1 MAIKDHRTKLI
12 LYILP
17 AMIVGL
23 VCIGALVLC
32 MDVINDYAELL
43 QDAGLT
49 VFQPGT
55 EHVVNE
61 TYALYAAIL
70 SVGCVSLV
78 LVVMNARN
86 AHNNARH
93 AAELERLNRVLENR
107 LAAMELSLDGILTVD
122 KNGLLRYMNKCL
134 MKLLLIK
141 AEDHWKY
148 IDLPWDGLFPEDV
161 FSFLQENALD
171 ALKTK
176 GSWVGEYTLKNDET
190 TRIVELSLTRLPDG
204 GFVGTN
210 RDVTDKKQHE
220 TERQALQSQFYQ
232 AQKME
237 AIGRLAGG
245 VAHDFNNILAAINGY
260 TGFLIEDLSDRPEE
274 QKFANKIMAATQQ
287 AKKLVDQILTFSR
300 RNDTAA
306 QAVDMVDILREN
318 ISMIK
323 ASSMSSIDIQ
333 ETLSLSNAYIEGN
346 ATQISQAVMNLCV
359 NALDAMEGNHGVL
372 KVEVKSF
379 DPSYLR
385 KLGMIEAGSLP
396 KEYSPI
402 VRIEDGKQVE
412 QTLLMMGSVAQGKPY
427 ISLSISDTGSGISR
441 EVMEN
446 VFEPFFTTK
455 SVNKG
460 TGLGLSTVQG
470 VVVQHRGAMVIDSI
484 VGLGTRFN
492 LFFPLVQRE
501 LETAMKEPETQEHI
515 QFDDTRVLLVEDQET
530 VRDMMEKMLQ
540 RMDLSVISVPNGARA
555 LEVLRT
561 YQESRPFDLIITDH
575 AMPHMTG
582 LELAQECSSLF
593 PDLPFIIASGYSKE
607 KLQQCMQDY
616 PSIKAV
622 LRKPVG
628 KEDMKSKIYEALGGA
643 ASQSGRDNQE
653 KKNATSAS

>member
-1 MAIKDHRTKLI
+1 VAIQKHRVKLI
-12 LYILP
+12 LYVIP
-17 AMIVGL
+17 ALIVSI
-23 VCIGALVLC
+23 VCAGALLLC
-32 MDVINDYAELL
+32 VDVIGDYASILHDE
-43 QDAGLT
+43 GIPLT
-49 VFQPGT
+49 ENVKHVTT
-55 EHVVNE
+55 EAYV
-61 TYALYAAIL
+61 LYL
-70 SVGCVSLV
+70 SIITVGFVSLV
-78 LVVMNARN
+78 LVVTNARN

-93 AAELERLNRVLENR
+93 AAELSRLNNVLENR

-122 KNGLLRYMNKCL
+122 KDGILRYMNKCL
-134 MKLLLIK
+134 MELLQIR
-141 AEDHWKY
+141 AEDQWKY

-161 FSFLQENALD
+161 FLFLQDNALE
-171 ALKTK
+171 ALDGK
-176 GSWVGEYTLKNDET
+176 GTWVGEYALHTNDK
-190 TRIVELSLTRLPDG
+190 TRIIELSLTRLPDG

-210 RDVTDKKQHE
+210 RDVTDRKHHE
-220 TERQALQSQFYQ
+220 NERQALQNQFYQ

-260 TGFLIEDLSDRPEE
+260 TGFLIEDLDDRPDE
-274 QKFANKIMAATQQ
+274 QKFAQKIMAATQQ

-300 RNDTAA
+300 RNDTAE
-306 QAVDMVDILREN
+306 QIVDVVDVLHEN
-318 ISMIK
+318 ISMIQ

-333 ETLSLSNAYIEGN
+333 EKRSLDSAYVQGN
-346 ATQISQAVMNLCV
+346 ATQVSQAIMNLCV
-359 NALDAMEGNHGVL
+359 NALDAMEDKHGVL

-385 KLGMIEAGSLP
+385 KLGMIEAGGLP
-396 KEYSPI
+396 QEYSPI
-402 VRIEDGKQVE
+402 VRIEDGKQSG
-412 QTLLMMGSVAQGKPY
+412 QTLLMLGSVEQGQPY
-427 ISLSISDTGSGISR
+427 VCLSIADTGSGITR

-455 SVNKG
+455 AIDKG

-492 LFFPLVQRE
+492 LFFPIAKNIVE
-501 LETAMKEPETQEHI
+501 ETAAEVSTQEYI
-515 QFDDTRVLLVEDQET
+515 QFDDTRVLLVEDQDT

-540 RMDLSVISVPNGARA
+540 RMDLNVISVPNGARA
-555 LEVLRT
+555 LEVLRS
-561 YQESRPFDLIITDH
+561 YQETRPFDLIITDH

-593 PDLPFIIASGYSKE
+593 PDLPFIIASGYSRE
-607 KLQQCMQDY
+607 KLQQCMHDY

-628 KEDMKSKIYEALGGA
+628 KEDMKNKIYEALGGVVDDDQKT
-643 ASQSGRDNQE
+643 SMVSG
-653 KKNATSAS
+653 AMGA